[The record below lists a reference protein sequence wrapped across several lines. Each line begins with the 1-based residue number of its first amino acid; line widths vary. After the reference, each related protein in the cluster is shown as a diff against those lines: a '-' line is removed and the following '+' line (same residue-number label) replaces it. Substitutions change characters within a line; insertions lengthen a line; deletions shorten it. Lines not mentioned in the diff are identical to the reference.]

1 MLPQAETAC
10 MRITPALALSVLLGC
25 GPLLGDTVSYRC
37 VEEGKQTNPE
47 AILLVTIDPL
57 LGDMKAE
64 RYAGKTL
71 RSRMTY
77 QIDALNEATIRG
89 RYVLPILGITMV
101 LELDRIKGRVTE
113 TIGGQE
119 TTYYTSNPLRRRC
132 SKWSKA
138 PTARTLSPSLRTDY
152 RVETHRRWTGASRS
166 GTSTEGPEGGST
178 TPALRSPP
186 PTSTS

>member
-1 MLPQAETAC
+1 

-47 AILLVTIDPL
+47 AILVVTIDPL

-113 TIGGQE
+113 TIGGKE
-119 TTYYTSNPLRRRC
+119 PTYYNCEPPS
-132 SKWSKA
+132 A
-138 PTARTLSPSLRTDY
+138 TL
-152 RVETHRRWTGASRS
+152 
-166 GTSTEGPEGGST
+166 
-178 TPALRSPP
+178 
-186 PTSTS
+186 

>member
-1 MLPQAETAC
+1 

-57 LGDMKAE
+57 LGDMNAE

-89 RYVLPILGITMV
+89 RYVLPIVGITMA
-101 LELDRIKGRVTE
+101 LELDRVKRRVTE
-113 TIGGQE
+113 TVSGKE
-119 TTYYTSNPLRRRC
+119 PTYYNCEPPS
-132 SKWSKA
+132 A
-138 PTARTLSPSLRTDY
+138 TL
-152 RVETHRRWTGASRS
+152 
-166 GTSTEGPEGGST
+166 
-178 TPALRSPP
+178 
-186 PTSTS
+186 